1 MAAAPESSTRFEPR
15 ITAFVCNWC
24 TYTGADLAGTSR
36 LQMAD
41 NVRIIR
47 LPCTGRIDPL
57 FIIKA
62 FERGADGVI
71 VSGCHPA
78 DCHYTAGNY
87 HARRRFAVLKELLE
101 LLGVEPG
108 RLTFSWVSASEG
120 NKWQDVVDTATAAV
134 RRLGP
139 FDAYH
144 SLAAASPAR
153 HVDLSGLAPAGPVP
167 AQPAVEAAAAA
178 PATELQ
184 NLARTLLAE
193 GKVGVVIGWEEGPRG
208 ARPAF
213 ITHPEDAARLIFDS
227 RCVHNLAAYLSP
239 RRSHL
244 APLGRKAVVV
254 KPCDAKAVAGL
265 IRETQIARE
274 DVVLIG
280 VRCGGVLA
288 DPESDAVLTPE
299 TVAKRCSTCGA
310 REPRLADVVVGPSAA
325 EPPASSLPD
334 QLARLE
340 AMAPGERWA
349 FWQRE
354 LERCVRCHACREVCP
369 LCFCERC
376 VAEKTQPQWIE
387 SSPHPRGNF
396 AWHVAR
402 AIHLA
407 GRCVGCGEC
416 TRACP
421 AGIPLA
427 LLNMK
432 VAKVMKERFGYVATD
447 DPAVPCPV
455 GTFRQDDAQEFI
467 R

>member
-1 MAAAPESSTRFEPR
+1 MAAVAETASRFEPK

-47 LPCTGRIDPL
+47 LPCTGRIDPM
-57 FIIKA
+57 FIVKA

-87 HARRRFAVLKELLE
+87 HARRRFAVFKELLE
-101 LLGVEPG
+101 LVGVEPG
-108 RLTFSWVSASEG
+108 RVTFSWVSASEG
-120 NKWQDVVDTATAAV
+120 NKWQEVVDTATEAV

-144 SLAAASPAR
+144 RLT
-153 HVDLSGLAPAGPVP
+153 
-167 AQPAVEAAAAA
+167 AAA
-178 PATELQ
+178 PERQVDLGAVAPGTAAARTPVPGGEPPTELRE
-184 NLARTLLAE
+184 LARALLAE
-193 GKVGVVIGWEEGPRG
+193 RKVGVVIGWEEGPRG

-213 ITHPEDAARLIFDS
+213 ITRAEDAGRLIFDP

-239 RRSHL
+239 RRLHV
-244 APLGRKAVVV
+244 APLGRRAVVV
-254 KPCDAKAVAGL
+254 KACDAKAVAGM

-280 VRCGGVLA
+280 VRCGGVVADPAAAAAISPESVSPRCSACTTREPVLA
-288 DPESDAVLTPE
+288 DH
-299 TVAKRCSTCGA
+299 
-310 REPRLADVVVGPSAA
+310 VVGPAVPA
-325 EPPASSLPD
+325 PPASSLPD
-334 QLARLE
+334 LLARLA
-340 AMAPGERWA
+340 AMAPAERWA
-349 FWQRE
+349 FWQDE
-354 LERCVRCHACREVCP
+354 LGRCVRCHACREVCP

-376 VAEKTQPQWIE
+376 VADKTQPQWIE
-387 SSPHPRGNF
+387 SSPHPRGNL
-396 AWHVAR
+396 AWHLNR

-407 GRCVGCGEC
+407 GRCAGCGEC
-416 TRACP
+416 ARACP
-421 AGIPLA
+421 AGIPLG
-427 LLNMK
+427 LLNRK
-432 VAKVMKERFGYVATD
+432 VARVMAERFAYVATD
-447 DPAVPCPV
+447 DPAVPCPI
-455 GTFRQDDAQEFI
+455 GTFRQDDPQEFI